1 MKRSPHSASSPS
13 ITERIVAVSER
24 ESGSEN
30 SARVPSWLMRF
41 LASTRYLAAAIAALT
56 IGGVIAGD
64 RGLVI
69 VAVLLV
75 IAVPVIGF
83 TCNQMTLTSKGRKL
97 ATTVNEVRALKESDA
112 VAFSQPLAIVLRRTQ
127 MGQMYAD
134 NTSLPQAIG
143 QNLELRRSAPLE
155 IWRNDDPELESEPE
169 FMHSPRPRFWP
180 SLTSAEQQALQA
192 VGQIATFPSGAAL
205 CRQSE
210 HAEFVFIIF
219 SGLAKVYVAHPDGG
233 RALAIRGPGDVI
245 GERAAFQVRS
255 RSATVIAMEAMQ
267 VLVIPTVDF
276 AVLLDHHPR
285 VLQVLER
292 RVYDRLTE
300 IPQAIPGLDSPESEP
315 WQGQNC
321 SIFLADIAAFGG
333 HDRNDDDRQVVRDE
347 MYVSLRDAFESSDVP
362 WWACHR
368 EDRGDGALV
377 VVPPS
382 IPTKSLVDPLLIRL
396 ATALRRYN
404 RQVTQ
409 ATRMQL
415 RVALNVGPV
424 VSDPQGVSGEA
435 IILAARLLE
444 APALKKA
451 LAKTAADLGVI
462 VSPFIYD
469 SVIKH
474 SPGYVDPAQYHQL
487 RFRVKESDVT
497 AWMYLSGR

>member
-13 ITERIVAVSER
+13 ITERVGTAPER
-24 ESGSEN
+24 QPDSKN
-30 SARVPSWLMRF
+30 RTRVRRWLMRF
-41 LASTRYLAAAIAALT
+41 LASTRYPAAAVAALT
-56 IGGVIAGD
+56 AGGVIAGA

-69 VAVLLV
+69 AGVLIVVAVP
-75 IAVPVIGF
+75 IIGF

-112 VAFSQPLAIVLRRTQ
+112 VAFSQPLATVLRRAQ
-127 MGQMYAD
+127 IGQMSAD

-143 QNLELRRSAPLE
+143 QSLELRRPAPLE
-155 IWRNDDPELESEPE
+155 IWRDGDPKPESMRSAKPC
-169 FMHSPRPRFWP
+169 FWQ
-180 SLTSAEQQALQA
+180 SLTPAEQQALQA
-192 VGQIATFPSGAAL
+192 AGETATFAPGTAL

-210 HAEFVFIIF
+210 QAELVFIIF
-219 SGLAKVYVAHPDGG
+219 SGLTKVYVAQPGG
-233 RALAIRGPGDVI
+233 KRAIAIRGAGDII
-245 GERAAFQVRS
+245 GERAAFQARS
-255 RSATVIAMEAMQ
+255 RSATVVAIETVRA
-267 VLVIPTVDF
+267 LVIPTADF
-276 AVLLDHHPR
+276 AVFLDHHPS
-285 VLQVLER
+285 VLEVLER

-300 IPQAIPGLDSPESEP
+300 ISQAVPEWDNPGSEP

-321 SIFLADIAAFGG
+321 SIFLADISAFGG
-333 HDRNDDDRQVVRDE
+333 HYRNDDDRQIVRDKL
-347 MYVSLRDAFESSDVP
+347 YATLRDVFESSDVP

-382 IPTKSLVDPLLIRL
+382 IPTRSVVDPLLIL
-396 ATALRRYN
+396 LGTALRRYN
-404 RQVTQ
+404 QEATQ
-409 ATRMQL
+409 ATRIQL

-444 APALKKA
+444 APALKKE
-451 LAKTAADLGVI
+451 LARTAADLGVI

-469 SVIKH
+469 LVIKH
-474 SPGYVDPAQYHQL
+474 APGYVDPAQYRHL
-487 RFRVKESDVT
+487 RFRVKESNVT

>member
-1 MKRSPHSASSPS
+1 MARLPHSASSPS
-13 ITERIVAVSER
+13 ITDRIATIPER
-24 ESGSEN
+24 EPGSEN
-30 SARVPSWLMRF
+30 WARVRRRLMRF
-41 LASTRYLAAAIAALT
+41 LASTRYLTAAIAALT
-56 IGGVIAGD
+56 IEGAIAGAW
-64 RGLVI
+64 GLVI
-69 VAVLLV
+69 AAVLLV

-127 MGQMYAD
+127 VGQMYAD

-155 IWRNDDPELESEPE
+155 IWRNDNPEPEPEL
-169 FMHSPRPRFWP
+169 MHSPKPRFWP

-192 VGQIATFPSGAAL
+192 AGQIATFPSGAAL

-210 HAEFVFIIF
+210 QAEFVFIIF
-219 SGLAKVYVAHPDGG
+219 SGIAKVYVAHPDGR
-233 RALAIRGPGDVI
+233 RAIAIRGPGDVI

-255 RSATVIAMEAMQ
+255 RSATVIAVEAMQ
-267 VLVIPTVDF
+267 ALVIPTADF
-276 AVLLDHHPR
+276 AVFLDRHPR

-300 IPQAIPGLDSPESEP
+300 IPQAIPGLDNPESEP

-321 SIFLADIAAFGG
+321 SIFLADIVAFGG
-333 HDRNDDDRQVVRDE
+333 HDRNDDDRQIVRDE
-347 MYVSLRDAFESSDVP
+347 MYVSLRDAFEGSDVP

-474 SPGYVDPAQYHQL
+474 APGYVDPAQYHQL
-487 RFRVKESDVT
+487 RFRVKESNVT